1 MPIFNKDL
9 PAFDKPLEGF
19 PKEQEV
25 FKGKVLPDTLQ
36 PGVPNLDS
44 DFGQRETGDV
54 QDLFRMNAF
63 QSGPIFGSTLSE
75 LSKNKRYDYYKPG
88 VNYEDIYARVQPWY
102 KQIGNGL
109 IKGGAFMVG
118 TFAQSFNSIP
128 ETVNAVAK
136 GDLSE
141 LSGKDSYVT
150 PIDNWYRNLEDLY
163 PNYYSDYEKA
173 HPFKSILGSGFANT
187 FGDKF
192 VKNLGFMGGA
202 IAGAVVQDF
211 IVGAATQ
218 GLGEIPLI
226 ANQIGKASLY
236 INKILSAET
245 KVGKALGA
253 TEKGILTSFLETG
266 EKLGRTAEQLN
277 RMETLAQAA
286 ASRKIGNQFRYGLNL
301 WTSALTESGIESRD
315 GYRTLKNDLIDQYKL
330 DNYGLE
336 PSGKDLKDIDDIATA
351 AMNAREIGNLGI
363 LLISN
368 AIQFENILKPFSS
381 ARAGVTSPIFQEIA
395 GKRIAL
401 QDGLMGGYS
410 EIVPKSILGK
420 IVRDIKPYTPELF
433 TEGVFEEG
441 GQFAIEKGTYDYYN
455 KKYLDQKN
463 NRSRDDVA
471 EFINSIGTGL
481 VDQFR
486 TTAGWEN
493 MFLGALTAGLTG
505 KAKSVYS
512 NAKGTGAKAQVAAE
526 INNLNSSQLMGV
538 FENNFENAAQQLA
551 ASKSM
556 EAAVKKRDVFEYKNA
571 QFKALFSWA
580 NARMQGNRYGLL
592 EEEIKLAKELPNEQF
607 KQMFGFDATA
617 DNRQVVNEYLS
628 LVQQEAN
635 KIKTN
640 YDKINEF
647 FVNPYK
653 YIRTP
658 KTDEEITE
666 SDNYRKY
673 ENYKTAMTY
682 FPSLIDHA
690 DRRADDIQKELVGIN
705 PLLSVDI
712 VKKLGSVESL
722 LDLAKEYEKDAS
734 ASLDL
739 ISDITNPEER
749 KKLENRA
756 KTLRNLAE
764 NIYDVTGTYYSIEK
778 GELSKDVLSKKENL
792 PGEYLKLFDNLV
804 NFELGGRDPLNT
816 IKNIKHPLDV
826 EKAISLAVDLN
837 RLDEMRKDAGDAF
850 DILANPEKGFEE
862 FRKVDENRLPPK
874 NASESELT
882 PGREYETEKVGKYRT
897 KKVADGRYQVIGP
910 DKTIVSTHATKE
922 EASATTKYLNENIQN
937 LKKITVIRDNGDG
950 TVRIV
955 DLNGDV
961 QDIPKTDILK
971 YTPLETQDEKIA
983 KQKEQIANEQKE
995 LEADSGN
1002 VNTGNPAETTG
1013 KESALPDI
1021 RIMFSSS
1028 TTESEG
1034 SDDANW
1040 QKNAALSPAHIKNA
1054 REFLNKAYGLANRA
1068 NLRAILV
1075 TPLLE
1080 KTYGLGG
1087 LTQISYRLRNEDLA
1101 TEEQREKFLKETT
1114 DVETG
1119 FIAQVFVEQV
1129 GSDLYFIDK
1138 TGNRLGKLGE
1148 QLDDTKLGNVVF
1160 QTMRTTRV
1168 KDEQGGNKIRS
1179 NQKDLGAEY
1188 LAGWKKVRA
1197 QIFATDPNA
1206 SPTIYE
1212 FDISRGKADEGTTPN
1227 HVAGTLIAAG
1237 PKEERQI
1244 LKGQSIIQIPTTKTI
1259 TFKGRAINFPNG
1271 RPVLVYG
1278 DNAAFLNNIKLDGK
1292 RAQVVY
1298 AVIEKMAA
1306 EITERANAG
1315 KKIVFSKTK
1324 EAKFLQNVL
1333 YWRTGTTTEGSNQIN
1348 ISEDGTTISFAGKS
1362 FPIVKLAENK
1372 KELIEAISN
1381 SYHNTNNKSLSEE
1394 LFSKSFTEFYIE
1406 KGELKSREW
1415 ANYQSYLLSST
1426 FPDGSKRVAA
1436 DTPLTTKT
1444 NIPTPEV
1451 PYTHKQKYST
1461 LIGLEIP
1468 VEVIAKPAAAKEAVV
1483 EAPKGK
1489 FDYNGTKENT
1499 TPVLSFGN
1507 VSFTVK
1513 EGEDPQFL
1521 VESEEFKKTQDNL
1534 VKKLRQ
1540 GSPEATEEDLI
1551 KQANGVILKV
1561 VQKDIDTD
1569 LKTAKVGEEVIALPA
1584 PQAAPVSDIE
1594 AKKADI
1600 ERRRQEVKEIYKSN
1614 PLLAIHVI
1622 QNEKKIGSFDDYGKP
1637 NGDIQDIV
1645 AVLKIPVNNA
1655 QDLLKQYLNSGKPE
1669 GWKLGDEYDFSKYDA
1684 ELAALEGTKPA
1695 KTKYDP
1701 SKTKKRGNLFRAV
1714 SEIDESERMT
1724 EADIEAFKK
1733 WHAEKV
1739 PQIPYEILGQMV
1751 TINPNRKAWGV
1762 FENGV
1767 AKFVRGGLKATEYHE
1782 VFHGIWRGLLTADE
1796 RAAIVKEFNA
1806 KEGTF
1811 KDRLSGKTINFADA
1825 TEDQVEDR
1833 LADDFSDYRKGK
1845 VAARSLGDTIREFF
1859 KRIMDF
1865 FKSFVAKPTL
1875 KDQLFDAIEQGR
1887 FKDRELSPEVKDL
1900 APTYRAAEGLNEQQT
1915 NEFVQDMTALSAAM
1929 ILGNGKIGSI
1939 DKSAI
1944 FDVRKITSKQVFDEI
1959 KNIYTEQDIFEQFS
1973 ENTWK
1978 DLVEKTKRSLR
1989 ANLKISFNEEDMVNI
2004 NDEQTNNRNYAP
2016 EPFSLDYKRSAP
2028 VGIKFISSTLAKRK
2042 SMNQEGRLSLEL
2054 PELKQKNNLYS
2065 IVPYGQVFSTVIN
2078 KLHNTSVGK
2087 IAGKLLN
2094 LAQKDADYVSF
2105 FQRVGGDLSTGT
2117 LPFSNFKYND
2127 WRVFVELVQ
2136 VYTKQKPDARIEY
2149 IQGNQVYSGS
2159 ALVTGIVNT
2168 TVKGWIQNV
2177 RNLAKDP
2184 DSIIKYDS
2192 VSKSYTIEDVS
2203 KMKIDSP
2210 KEQLEF
2216 LGKLGVVF
2224 PKDAYDRL
2232 SKDIKENKFP
2242 TAVSSIKNTLQK
2254 DKQIMNVQ
2262 KKTLDIGGP
2271 LNTLAEM
2278 LVNAT
2283 NPIQASTR
2291 TNIGGNQTN
2300 SFTDSNT
2307 PSVFETTFNEVKS
2320 IEELFQLRPELQDVF
2335 SKGSQ
2340 VLKLGGIFFNK
2351 DGERTKVMLKL
2362 GYIEGRNNNDTS
2374 SGKSVG
2380 NLTEGEK
2387 LSLEINQ
2394 NLNGQFYVM
2403 IPADSSTEWM
2413 MNLGINVDFSAFET
2427 GEAWD
2432 KVNEIFKGYLFDD
2445 VALALDA
2452 DNRENLK
2459 NVGDRARD
2467 LRFFGE
2473 ILSDKYASAI
2483 QEMIDDERSLS
2494 DIQTYINENFKDK
2507 EETDSVGNKKIVLGI
2522 ESDIKA
2528 FINSSVNE
2536 TIENLKN
2543 TGELSLT
2550 DEDLF
2555 KYDSLDSNF
2564 ASRESLN
2571 KNKLSEEDIT
2581 NIITFANTNQ
2591 IISNFE
2597 YHKILFG
2604 DPYQFAIKNGQLEE
2618 TKRIKSFLSP
2628 RRITVDL
2635 VEFNTFLNGNMNS
2648 ADGVQLD
2655 PKDPGYHTFKSYTKT
2670 VTFSDVMVVSELA
2683 NNPNLPKNVRKAFS
2697 HINEGD
2703 ASSILELGTY
2713 REIKIKNDQWPPEA
2727 ENWYQWQMAYARQNM
2742 PGYEYTNPVLEEHD
2756 KALIATPEPE
2766 FVLEV
2771 LKPIVSGVKNN
2782 KNRIELVLDKF
2793 SQMPIYYKAV
2803 QGTSL
2808 EKMYLRMINPEN
2820 QIGYAIMISGRKVGA
2835 QKLYD
2840 MYKDGMINDTPF
2852 SEEDIVEVPWKI
2864 YGIQVENSYEGPGF
2878 QTRGSQITKIATL
2891 DLFAFGEPIGATPE
2905 RKEAIRAAVNR
2916 NNNILSRYHKN
2927 KYEGFLKKA
2936 GLEDL
2941 DDVYRIVDRAALA
2954 KALQD
2959 EMFRRTLSENV
2970 VDSIQLDEN
2979 GQFIVPFEASPAYI
2993 QIRDIIYSF
3002 IDKAI
3007 GSPKMSGGPY
3017 VQVPVTGWENASKG
3031 RGLAI
3036 KTKDGYKKISREEYE
3051 AMEDK
3056 KGVVL
3061 TEDTLKIYE
3070 DANGKRYCE
3079 VMIPHWFRDLGKLS
3093 KKTDAEIIKYLNTPE
3108 GRRIL
3113 TGVGFRIPT
3122 QALSSAEVFVVKGFL
3137 PKAMGKTVV
3146 VPSAITTKAGSDFDI
3161 DKLNMYLKATY
3172 IDRNGNLRLVTLEGD
3187 EASTRAFYT
3196 KVFNDSLA
3204 GKQMRKAEL
3213 LEAVQILSY
3222 NLEDPNNLVEKYAN
3236 TLNRVLEGVT
3246 DTSEYEQAIID
3257 EIGELG
3263 DENIQKGLREK
3274 FVDDMYTK
3282 ALENEY
3288 YESLEELLTLPEN
3301 FSRLVNPVTDGGL
3314 EKLAEKLD
3322 DLRGYSEAD
3331 VKNKLLNRNFLSKQ
3345 RHAFITGKK
3354 WVGIVAVNITGQS
3367 LAQKSKIILD
3377 PARFDVVKNKD
3388 DRKILKTNGG
3398 QILLDHNTVEV
3409 NGKTYASISGIYDAK
3424 GEGYISDGLSGYA
3437 TAVVDVANN
3446 PYILRIVT
3454 SDLLISTF
3462 MFLRRMGVPNEQL
3475 AIFMNQP
3482 VIDEYIKL
3490 LESKKSKTLF
3500 DSRYMGEIGALFPH
3514 SKTDI
3519 TNTFD
3524 KDKLEENIR
3533 KFYSEGTLTSE
3544 GNGEQMAIFREF
3556 LKYAKMA
3563 EFSFNLTQASNYDTT
3578 KFRNAENLSNK
3589 QFKQE
3594 FAEKY
3599 NIFSS
3604 VDEMLR
3610 NTHIGEQAMYLNK
3623 SVDAAAEYLILD
3635 RPEFMEIT
3643 DELMEPYYRDQYLG
3657 NDDRNKVG
3665 NKMKSA
3671 LLDFIIQT
3679 RTDVATNLYGDLVE
3693 TSTSV
3698 ANMLTEAKKQYPN
3711 VKIINDLEIDS
3722 SGRIGGAQTI
3732 KLRVNDRS
3740 KDSEDM
3746 YTGMM
3751 RELRDDPATNALY
3764 NGIVKLSI
3772 LQGTQMSPIS
3782 IRNIIPVED
3791 YAAKI
3796 TPIIAGLKADDSI
3809 RAFAK
3814 SYEFQR
3820 NEFADDKVVPIVT
3833 PRFREEEQVE
3843 YNEDAPR
3850 RFQAAFVKIETSA
3863 GYIVVPGQFPTI
3875 QGLGVKTM
3883 QRQLLF
3889 LNEKYDAKGS
3899 NYDVVKVPRALP
3911 INKKKLD
3918 EGKIDIATGLEITNQ
3933 TYAEKI
3939 KNGDTSLQNY
3949 YGYQKVK
3956 NVDGSPVIAGY
3967 DRGGNAIYVY
3977 KFINLHGDGNY
3988 TTEYYGDGRPSV
4000 FNNGT
4005 QKNIVNINGSK
4016 VSGEISDAAIIDYFM
4031 ENVKPLETPTPST
4044 PQVMTSVFPGVEN
4057 ISKTGLTV
4065 QQANEFIDILQPQI
4079 EKQAYIENRAR
4090 TANYMFSFGLR
4101 WARNIPN
4108 ETEKSEQGKNLGK
4121 PRPDRKAIKSKE
4133 GATYGYYTTDQNN
4146 QSLPSI
4152 KELQPII
4159 DFIQS
4164 KLGIDMSNYDAMLG
4178 NIYDDNSFIH
4188 QHRDTTESITAKN
4201 YPVIVLNLGADGHL
4215 EYDKDVKSTYASYKK
4230 SGQLDLTNG
4239 GIYAFGIDGMNR
4251 FTFHHRIGSGLES
4264 KNPLKPITLPN
4275 GKTLNNYRITLTF
4288 RRASDLEIGIPE
4300 TPNRALVERISSTEK
4315 LYSQLGNKT
4324 RSENIILPEDLEE
4337 NTTYSG
4343 KDFWSKIVPEARQMF
4358 DRKFPNFSPMIVA
4371 YRGNSKKSFL
4381 QNYKDGFTVGNP
4393 FDFAVEQGTR
4403 KEQGISSTKKFIEW
4417 MLTGNN
4423 FGVTNATDEY
4433 RQAIIN
4439 DIKSGKIKNSPI
4451 LYYQEKQY
4459 ATHATAL
4466 DYLINKHNWISVSFE
4481 SAFPAERQKEI
4492 VSNFATKHK
4501 MTEEQALEYINNAI
4515 ADKGQEAI
4523 DKLKECY

>member
-25 FKGKVLPDTLQ
+25 YKGKVLPDTLH
-36 PGVPNLDS
+36 PAVPNLDS
-44 DFGQRETGDV
+44 DFGQVGTGDV
-54 QDLFRMNAF
+54 QDLFRMNSV
-63 QSGPIFGSTLSE
+63 QSGPIFGSTISE
-75 LSKNKRYDYYKPG
+75 LSRNKRYDYYKPG
-88 VNYEDIYARVQPWY
+88 TNYEDLYARVQPWY

-109 IKGGAFMVG
+109 VKGGAFMVG

-128 ETVNAVAK
+128 ETINAVAK
-136 GDLSE
+136 KDLSE
-141 LSGKDSYVT
+141 LAGKDSYVS
-150 PIDNWYRNLEDLY
+150 PIDDWYRNLEDLY

-211 IVGAATQ
+211 AIGALTQ
-218 GLGEIPLI
+218 GLGEIPLLS
-226 ANQIGKASLY
+226 NQIGKAALY
-236 INKILSAET
+236 MNKILSSESR
-245 KVGKALGA
+245 VGRALGA
-253 TEKGILTSFLETG
+253 SEKGILTSFLDSG
-266 EKLGRTAEQLN
+266 VQAGRTAEQLN
-277 RMETLAQAA
+277 RMETLAQLA
-286 ASRKIGNQFRYGLNL
+286 ASRKINNQFRYGLNL
-301 WTSALTESGIESRD
+301 WTSALTEAGIESRD
-315 GYRTLKNDLIDQYKL
+315 GYRTLKTDLIDQYKL

-336 PSGKDLKDIDDIATA
+336 PTGKDLKDIEDIATS

-363 LLISN
+363 LLVSN
-368 AIQFENILKPFSS
+368 AIQFENILRPFSS
-381 ARAGVTSPIFQEIA
+381 ARVGVTSPIFQEIA

-410 EIVPKSILGK
+410 EIVPKSTFGK
-420 IVRDIKPYTPELF
+420 IVRDIKPYAPELF

-441 GQFAIEKGTYDYYN
+441 GQFAIERGTYDYYN
-455 KKYLDQKN
+455 KKYFDQKN
-463 NRSRDDVA
+463 NKSRNDLA
-471 EFINSIGTGL
+471 EFIDSIGTGL

-512 NAKGTGAKAQVAAE
+512 NIKGTGSKAQIAAE

-538 FENNFENAAQQLA
+538 FENNFENAAQQLK
-551 ASKSM
+551 ASKDM
-556 EAAVKKRDVFEYKNA
+556 EAAVKKRDIFEYKNA
-571 QFKALFSWA
+571 QFRALFSWA

-617 DNRQVVNEYLS
+617 DNRQVVNAYLS
-628 LVQQEAN
+628 LVQEEAN
-635 KIKTN
+635 KIKRN

-666 SDNYRKY
+666 SENYRKY

-690 DRRADDIQKELVGIN
+690 DRRTDEIQKELIDIN

-712 VKKLGSVESL
+712 VKKLGSVDSL
-722 LDLAKEYEKDAS
+722 LDLAKEYEKEATT
-734 ASLDL
+734 SLGL
-739 ISDITNPEER
+739 ISDITTPEER
-749 KKLENRA
+749 KKLERRA

-764 NIYDVTGTYYSIEK
+764 KIYGVTDTYYLVAKDEM
-778 GELSKDVLSKKENL
+778 SKDVLSRKENL
-792 PGEYLKLFDNLV
+792 PGDYLKLFDNLV
-804 NFELGGRDPLNT
+804 NFEINGRDPLRT
-816 IKNIKHPLDV
+816 DKNIKHPLDV

-837 RLDEMRKDAGDAF
+837 RLAEMKKDAGDAF
-850 DILANPEKGFEE
+850 DILSNPEKGFDE
-862 FRKVDENRLPPK
+862 FNKVDENRLPPK
-874 NASESELT
+874 HSPESELT
-882 PGREYETEKVGKYRT
+882 PGREYETSNLGKYRT
-897 KKVADGRYQVIGP
+897 RKIADGRYQVISP
-910 DKTIVSTHATKE
+910 DKTIVSTHPSKE
-922 EASATTKYLNENIQN
+922 EASATTKYLNENLSSL
-937 LKKITVIRDNGDG
+937 LKVTVVRDNGDG
-950 TVRIV
+950 TIRIT
-955 DLNGDV
+955 DSNGDI
-961 QDIPKTDILK
+961 QDIPKADILK
-971 YTPLETQDEKIA
+971 YTPLETQEEKIA
-983 KQKEQIANEQKE
+983 KQKEQIANEQKD

-1002 VNTGNPAETTG
+1002 VNTGNPAEPYG

-1021 RIMFSSS
+1021 KILFSSS

-1034 SDDANW
+1034 SDDPNW
-1040 QKNAALSPAHIKNA
+1040 QKNAALSPIHIKNS
-1054 REFLNKAYGLANRA
+1054 REFLNKAQGFANRA
-1068 NLRAILV
+1068 NLRAILI

-1080 KTYGLGG
+1080 KAYGLEG
-1087 LTQISYRLRNEDLA
+1087 LTQISYGVRNEDLA
-1101 TEEQREKFLKETT
+1101 TQEQKDKFLKDTT
-1114 DVETG
+1114 DLNNG

-1138 TGNRLGKLGE
+1138 TGNKLGKFGE
-1148 QLDDTKLGNVVF
+1148 QLDETKLGNVVF
-1160 QTMRTTRV
+1160 QTMRRAAL
-1168 KDEQGGNKIRS
+1168 KDSQGGTKARS
-1179 NQKDLGAEY
+1179 GQEEEAKVY
-1188 LAGWKKVRA
+1188 LEAWKKERA
-1197 QIFATDPNA
+1197 NIFATDPNA
-1206 SPTIYE
+1206 SPTVYE
-1212 FDISRGKADEGTTPN
+1212 FNISRGIPIDGDTPN
-1227 HVAGTLIAAG
+1227 HVAGTLITSD
-1237 PKEERQI
+1237 PKEERQV

-1278 DNAAFLNNIKLDGK
+1278 DNVAFLNNVKLDGK
-1292 RAQVVY
+1292 RAQVIY
-1298 AVIEKMAA
+1298 AVIEKMAND
-1306 EITERANAG
+1306 ITQRANAG

-1324 EAKFLQNVL
+1324 EAKFLQNIL
-1333 YWRTGTTTEGSNQIN
+1333 YWRTGDTKEGSNQIN

-1362 FPIVKLAENK
+1362 FPIAKLAENK

-1394 LFSKSFTEFYIE
+1394 MFSKSFTEFYIE
-1406 KGELKSREW
+1406 KGELKSRDW

-1426 FPDGSKRVAA
+1426 FPDGSKRAAA
-1436 DTPLTTKT
+1436 DTPLTTKIA
-1444 NIPTPEV
+1444 IPLSEI

-1461 LIGLEIP
+1461 LIGLELPIG
-1468 VEVIAKPAAAKEAVV
+1468 VINKPAAEAKETVV

-1499 TPVLSFGN
+1499 TPILSFGN

-1521 VESEEFKKTQDNL
+1521 VDSEEFKKTQDNL

-1540 GSPEATEEDLI
+1540 NSPEADEESLV
-1551 KQANGVILKV
+1551 KQANGVILSV
-1561 VQKDIDTD
+1561 VRKEVDND
-1569 LKTAKVGEEVIALPA
+1569 LKTATVEEVVPTA
-1584 PQAAPVSDIE
+1584 E
-1594 AKKADI
+1594 
-1600 ERRRQEVKEIYKSN
+1600 EVKPTEEVK
-1614 PLLAIHVI
+1614 PVE
-1622 QNEKKIGSFDDYGKP
+1622 EKKEEEPKKTQFDPK
-1637 NGDIQDIV
+1637 
-1645 AVLKIPVNNA
+1645 
-1655 QDLLKQYLNSGKPE
+1655 
-1669 GWKLGDEYDFSKYDA
+1669 
-1684 ELAALEGTKPA
+1684 
-1695 KTKYDP
+1695 
-1701 SKTKKRGNLFRAV
+1701 KTKKRGNLFRAV
-1714 SEIDESERMT
+1714 SETDESERMT

-1767 AKFVRGGLKATEYHE
+1767 AKFVRGGLRATEYHE
-1782 VFHGIWRGLLTADE
+1782 IFHGIWRGLLNADE

-1806 KEGTF
+1806 KEGSF

-1825 TEDQVEDR
+1825 TEEQVEDR

-1845 VAARSLGDTIREFF
+1845 LAARTLGDAIREFF

-1875 KDQLFDAIEQGR
+1875 KDQLFDNIEQGR
-1887 FKDRELSPEVKDL
+1887 FKDRELAPEVKNL
-1900 APTYRAAEGLNEQQT
+1900 GPAYRAAEGLNEQQT
-1915 NEFVQDMTALSAAM
+1915 NEFVQDMTALSSAM
-1929 ILGNGKIGSI
+1929 IFGNGKIGAI

-1944 FDVRKITSKQVFDEI
+1944 YDIRKITSKQVFDEI
-1959 KNIYTEQDIFEQFS
+1959 KNIYTEQGWMDQLS
-1973 ENTWK
+1973 ENTWN
-1978 DLVEKTKRSLR
+1978 DLVEKTKRSLK
-1989 ANLKISFNEEDMVNI
+1989 ANLKVSFNEEDLVNI
-2004 NDEQTNNRNYAP
+2004 NDEQSNNRDYAP
-2016 EPFSLDYKRSAP
+2016 EPFSTDYKKSAP
-2028 VGIKFISSTLAKRK
+2028 VGIKFTSSTIPKTKAM
-2042 SMNQEGRLSLEL
+2042 SQEGRTSLTL
-2054 PELKQKNNLYS
+2054 PDLKDTNNLYS
-2065 IVPYGQVFSTVIN
+2065 LVPYGQVFSTVIN
-2078 KLHNTSVGK
+2078 ALHNTSIGK
-2087 IAGKLLN
+2087 IAGKLLK
-2094 LAQKDADYVSF
+2094 LSQKDSDYVRF
-2105 FQRVGGDLSTGT
+2105 FQRVGGDLETGT
-2117 LPFSNFKYND
+2117 LPFGDFKYDD
-2127 WRVFVELVQ
+2127 WRLFIELVQ

-2168 TVKGWIQNV
+2168 TVKGWIQNI

-2192 VSKSYTIEDVS
+2192 IDKSYTIEDISDV
-2203 KMKIDSP
+2203 KIDSP

-2216 LGKLGVVF
+2216 LAKLGVTF
-2224 PKDAYDRL
+2224 SKDAYDRL

-2242 TAVSSIKNTLQK
+2242 TAVSSIKNTLLK

-2271 LNTLAEM
+2271 LNTLAEF
-2278 LVNAT
+2278 LVGAT

-2291 TNIGGNQTN
+2291 TNITGNQAN
-2300 SFTDSNT
+2300 SFADSNA
-2307 PSVFETTFNEVKS
+2307 PSVFETTFNEVGS
-2320 IEELFQLRPELQDVF
+2320 IQELFQIRPELQDVF

-2340 VLKLGGIFFNK
+2340 VLKLGGLFFDE
-2351 DGERTKVMLKL
+2351 DGKRTNLKIKL

-2394 NLNGQFYVM
+2394 NLNGQFYVL

-2413 MNLGINVDFSAFET
+2413 MNLGNNVEFAEFET

-2432 KVNEIFKGYLFDD
+2432 KVNNIFKDYLFDD

-2452 DNRENLK
+2452 DNRKDIRNL
-2459 NVGDRARD
+2459 GDRARD

-2473 ILSDKYASAI
+2473 ILSEKYASAI

-2494 DIQTYINENFKDK
+2494 DIQTYINENFKDR
-2507 EETDSVGNKKIVLGI
+2507 EVEDPVGNKKIVLGI

-2528 FINSSVNE
+2528 FINGSAQE

-2543 TGELSLT
+2543 TGELSFT
-2550 DEDLF
+2550 DEGFL
-2555 KYDSLDSNF
+2555 KYESLDGNF
-2564 ASRESLN
+2564 ASRESLK
-2571 KNKLSEEDIT
+2571 KNELSEEDVT
-2581 NIITFANTNQ
+2581 NIIMFANTNQ

-2604 DPYQFAIKNGQLEE
+2604 DPYQFAIKDNQLDE

-2628 RRITVDL
+2628 RRMTVDL
-2635 VEFNTFLNGNMNS
+2635 VEFNSFLNDNVNN
-2648 ADGVQLD
+2648 ADGIKLD

-2670 VTFSDVMVVSELA
+2670 ITLNDVKVASSLA
-2683 NNPNLPKNVRKAFS
+2683 NNPNLSKEVRKAFLD
-2697 HINEGD
+2697 ITEAD

-2713 REIKIKNDQWPPEA
+2713 REVKIKNSQWPKEA
-2727 ENWYQWQMAYARQNM
+2727 EDWYQWQMAYTRQNM

-2756 KALIATPEPE
+2756 KALVATPEPS
-2766 FVLEV
+2766 FVIEV

-2808 EKMYLRMINPEN
+2808 EDVYLRMINPDN
-2820 QIGYAIMISGRKVGA
+2820 QIGYAIMVSGRKVGA
-2835 QKLYD
+2835 QKLYEL
-2840 MYKDGMINDTPF
+2840 YKGGKLNSDAF

-2864 YGIQVENSYEGPGF
+2864 YGIQVENSYEGPGY
-2878 QTRGSQITKIATL
+2878 QTRGSQLTKISTL
-2891 DLFAFGEPIGATPE
+2891 DLYAYGEPIGANAE
-2905 RKEAIRAAVNR
+2905 RKEAIRAAVNK
-2916 NNNILSRYHKN
+2916 NKDILSRYHKN

-2941 DDVYRIVDRAALA
+2941 EGVYRIVDRAALA

-2959 EMFRRTLSENV
+2959 EMFKRTLSENV

-2979 GQFIVPFEASPAYI
+2979 NEFIIPFEASPAYV
-2993 QIRDIIYSF
+2993 QIRNIIYSF

-3017 VQVPVTGWENASKG
+3017 VQVPVTGWESASKG
-3031 RGLAI
+3031 RGLAV

-3056 KGVVL
+3056 KGVIL

-3070 DANGKRYCE
+3070 DEKGKRYCE

-3093 KKTDAEIIKYLNTPE
+3093 KKTDAEILQYLNTPE
-3108 GRRIL
+3108 GRKIL

-3172 IDRNGNLRLVTLEGD
+3172 IDRNGNLKLVTLEGD

-3204 GKQMRKAEL
+3204 GKQMYKTEL
-3213 LEAVQILSY
+3213 LEAAQILSY
-3222 NLEDPNNLVEKYAN
+3222 NLDDPKNLVEKYAN
-3236 TLNRVLEGVT
+3236 TLNIVLEGVT
-3246 DTSEYEQAIID
+3246 DSSDYEQAIID
-3257 EIGELG
+3257 DINELG

-3274 FVDDMYTK
+3274 FVDEMYTK

-3314 EKLAEKLD
+3314 KKLAGKIDALK
-3322 DLRGYSEAD
+3322 GYDEAA
-3331 VKNKLLNRNFLSKQ
+3331 VKNKLLNRNFLSNL
-3345 RHAFITGKK
+3345 RNAFITGKK
-3354 WVGIVAVNITGQS
+3354 WVGIVATNITGHS
-3367 LAQKSKIILD
+3367 LAQKSKIIID
-3377 PARFDVVKNKD
+3377 PVRFENVKNRD
-3388 DRKILKTNGG
+3388 ERNILKYNGG
-3398 QILLDHNTVEV
+3398 QILLDHNTIEV
-3409 NGKTYASISGIYDAK
+3409 DGKTYASISGIYDAK
-3424 GEGYISDGLSGYA
+3424 NEGYISDGLSGYA
-3437 TAVVDVANN
+3437 TAVVDVAKD
-3446 PYILRIVT
+3446 PYILRIIK

-3462 MFLRRMGVPNEQL
+3462 MFLRRVGVPNEQL
-3475 AIFMNQP
+3475 AMFMNQP
-3482 VIDEYIKL
+3482 IIDEYIKL
-3490 LESKKSKTLF
+3490 LDKKKSKTLF
-3500 DSRYMGEIGALFPH
+3500 DSRYINEIQEFFPH
-3514 SKTDI
+3514 LKQDI

-3524 KDKLEENIR
+3524 KDGLEENI
-3533 KFYSEGTLTSE
+3533 KTYYSEKQLSPRK
-3544 GNGEQMAIFREF
+3544 NGEQIAILKEF

-3563 EFSFNLTQASNYDTT
+3563 DFSFNLTQASNYDTT

-3589 QFKQE
+3589 QYKQE
-3594 FAEKY
+3594 FAENY

-3604 VDEMLR
+3604 VDDLLR

-3623 SVDAAAEYLILD
+3623 SVDAAAEYLVLD
-3635 RPEFMEIT
+3635 KPEFMEIT

-3657 NDDRNKVG
+3657 NEDRNKVG

-3679 RTDVATNLYGDLVE
+3679 RTDVAANLYRDLVE

-3698 ANMLTEAKKQYPN
+3698 ANMLTEAKKQFPN
-3711 VKIINDLEIDS
+3711 VKIINDLEVDS

-3751 RELRDDPATNALY
+3751 RELRDDPRTNALY

-3782 IRNIIPVED
+3782 IKNIIPVED

-3796 TPIIAGLKADDSI
+3796 TPIIAGLKADESI
-3809 RAFAK
+3809 KAFAK

-3820 NEFADDKVVPIVT
+3820 NEFADDKVVPIVN
-3833 PRFREEEQVE
+3833 PRFREVEQVE

-3850 RFQAAFVKIETSA
+3850 RFQAAFVKINTVK
-3863 GYIVVPGQFPTI
+3863 GPIVVPGQFPTI

-3918 EGKIDIATGLEITNQ
+3918 EGKFDIATGLEITNQ

-3956 NVDGSPVIAGY
+3956 NVDGSPVIAGR
-3967 DRGGNAIYVY
+3967 DRDGNAIYVY

-4005 QKNIVNINGSK
+4005 QKNIINVNGSK
-4016 VSGEISDAAIIDYFM
+4016 VSGEISDAAIVDYFM
-4031 ENVKPLETPTPST
+4031 ENAYSDIMKL
-4044 PQVMTSVFPGVEN
+4044 
-4057 ISKTGLTV
+4057 
-4065 QQANEFIDILQPQI
+4065 QAADPVVNKQI
-4079 EKQAYIENRAR
+4079 EPEGLPPIDDENQ
-4090 TANYMFSFGLR
+4090 NSC
-4101 WARNIPN
+4101 
-4108 ETEKSEQGKNLGK
+4108 KS
-4121 PRPDRKAIKSKE
+4121 
-4133 GATYGYYTTDQNN
+4133 
-4146 QSLPSI
+4146 
-4152 KELQPII
+4152 
-4159 DFIQS
+4159 
-4164 KLGIDMSNYDAMLG
+4164 
-4178 NIYDDNSFIH
+4178 
-4188 QHRDTTESITAKN
+4188 
-4201 YPVIVLNLGADGHL
+4201 
-4215 EYDKDVKSTYASYKK
+4215 
-4230 SGQLDLTNG
+4230 
-4239 GIYAFGIDGMNR
+4239 
-4251 FTFHHRIGSGLES
+4251 
-4264 KNPLKPITLPN
+4264 
-4275 GKTLNNYRITLTF
+4275 
-4288 RRASDLEIGIPE
+4288 
-4300 TPNRALVERISSTEK
+4300 
-4315 LYSQLGNKT
+4315 
-4324 RSENIILPEDLEE
+4324 
-4337 NTTYSG
+4337 
-4343 KDFWSKIVPEARQMF
+4343 
-4358 DRKFPNFSPMIVA
+4358 
-4371 YRGNSKKSFL
+4371 
-4381 QNYKDGFTVGNP
+4381 
-4393 FDFAVEQGTR
+4393 
-4403 KEQGISSTKKFIEW
+4403 
-4417 MLTGNN
+4417 
-4423 FGVTNATDEY
+4423 
-4433 RQAIIN
+4433 
-4439 DIKSGKIKNSPI
+4439 
-4451 LYYQEKQY
+4451 
-4459 ATHATAL
+4459 
-4466 DYLINKHNWISVSFE
+4466 
-4481 SAFPAERQKEI
+4481 
-4492 VSNFATKHK
+4492 
-4501 MTEEQALEYINNAI
+4501 
-4515 ADKGQEAI
+4515 
-4523 DKLKECY
+4523 